1 MASNLLLGVT
11 ITTGYINVAGLEPV
25 DPSYANDDSLAT
37 STQVTPG
44 VYAAGEGYWYADLG
58 TAYVVTS
65 AELDISSGN
74 PGGLSL
80 YYSTTA
86 GTVGPWTEIVTQA
99 DWSPTNIFTASFN
112 VEARSWRLTFTNSVP
127 GYAGSNLIQE
137 WRLFGGTAEPAA
149 PEPGYWIDWAG
160 DGFDT
165 GAGGTAVTE
174 GPRLARG
181 LPQAASVGTASGGDN
196 VTPYVLASSWYRGGS
211 YDHVGANG
219 PGGFT
224 ILLDNSTGRFDP
236 DNTAS
241 DLYGLMR
248 PGLPVWAG
256 AIAATGAVGTANGT
270 GTVAGF
276 IAGTVREFVPT
287 VDASGRRVCEVI
299 GEDAFGPYSE
309 ATVSV
314 EPSLTRS
321 HQAFRALILDGLG
334 EDNARR
340 DLAVENG
347 TMPFSAVESNDGL
360 NVLEELNRAT
370 ATRHFIRPADS
381 KEDWY
386 DYVTVNKLHKLQA
399 AADQTLDGDDIT
411 NVTGWRITNDN
422 LIEVQRAT
430 VVPIGLTPDNG
441 EVWSY
446 EDVPFTMSAVRP
458 KLIWANFDDYVFDA
472 SVDVDFTSGSGTA
485 NVTNYGK
492 TAQVGIWATSANATI
507 GRVRILGQQ
516 VTRGDSITVVAGDES
531 PGKRA
536 GSVISSDFIGQS
548 GAAQGLVDFIVWKFG
563 QPLKRPALTVAAK
576 NAATL
581 STIFSRDLYDVMTL
595 SIDKLSV
602 TSRRVEI
609 IGLRGSHNPGRSGD
623 GIWSAS
629 YELQETPNQSALDWF
644 DVDTDS
650 INGAQVIAPF

>member
-1 MASNLLLGVT
+1 MVT
-11 ITTGYINVAGLEPV
+11 E
-25 DPSYANDDSLAT
+25 
-37 STQVTPG
+37 
-44 VYAAGEGYWYADLG
+44 YAAGTAAQLASVDLG
-58 TAYVVTS
+58 DCYPAGANVTLQADAYVSQFASGVAKFFTHYI
-65 AELDISSGN
+65 LDE
-74 PGGLSL
+74 P
-80 YYSTTA
+80 
-86 GTVGPWTEIVTQA
+86 
-99 DWSPTNIFTASFN
+99 
-112 VEARSWRLTFTNSVP
+112 
-127 GYAGSNLIQE
+127 YAGSTSGYLSIGTGHQMVSDSVAGDE
-137 WRLFGGTAEPAA
+137 LDQAFIFGQHAIVLAQTTRYLYFVIEPQYASAPWYSNGSSSLSVASAPDQAA
-149 PEPGYWIDWAG
+149 VDCSPALADPLPGYWIDWAG
-160 DGFDT
+160 DGFDD
-165 GAGGTAVTE
+165 GSGGTAVTE
-174 GPRLARG
+174 DPRLARG

-196 VTPYVLASSWYRGGS
+196 VTSYVLASSWYRGGS

-236 DNTAS
+236 DNTTS

-276 IAGTVREFVPT
+276 LAGTVREFVPT

-299 GEDAFGPYSE
+299 GEDAFGPYSR

-347 TMPFSAVESNDGL
+347 TMPFSAVESADGL
-360 NVLEELNRAT
+360 DVLEELNRAT

-430 VVPIGLTPDNG
+430 VVPIDLTPDNA
-441 EVWSY
+441 EVWAY

-485 NVTNYGK
+485 NITNYGK

-516 VTRGDSITVVAGDES
+516 VVRGDSITVVAGDES
-531 PGKRA
+531 AGALA

-563 QPLKRPALTVAAK
+563 QPLKRPALTVVGK

-609 IGLRGSHNPGRSGD
+609 IGLRGSHVPGRSGD
-623 GIWSAS
+623 GIWSVN
-629 YELQETPNQSALDWF
+629 YELQETPNQSAVDWF
-644 DVDTDS
+644 DVNTDS